1 MKVFI
6 SSVMNGKTEDQ
17 IVVERGDVIELLKKT
32 CDENIEIIDSVLKAE
47 NKPSLW
53 YLGESIKLMA
63 DADLV
68 VFAPGWEKGRGCII
82 EHECASKYGIP
93 ILEIPYI

>member
-1 MKVFI
+1 
-6 SSVMNGKTEDQ
+6 MNGKTEDQ
-17 IVVERGDVIELLKKT
+17 IIMEREEIINLLST
-32 CDENIEIIDSVLKAE
+32 AEDEEVEIIDSVLKAE

-93 ILEIPYI
+93 ILELPYI

>member
-17 IVVERGDVIELLKKT
+17 IITEREEVIDLLRT
-32 CDENIEIIDSVLKAE
+32 AEDGEVEIIDSVLKAE

-93 ILEIPYI
+93 ILELPYI

>member
-1 MKVFI
+1 MKIFI

-17 IVVERGDVIELLKKT
+17 IISERKEVIDLLKT
-32 CDENIEIIDSVLKAE
+32 VEGEEVEIIDSVLKAE

-68 VFAPGWEKGRGCII
+68 VFAPGWEKGRGCLI
-82 EHECASKYGIP
+82 EHECAVKYN
-93 ILEIPYI
+93 IPYLEVS

>member
-1 MKVFI
+1 MKIFI

-17 IVVERGDVIELLKKT
+17 IIMEREEIINLLST
-32 CDENIEIIDSVLKAE
+32 AEDEEVEIIDSVLKAE

-93 ILEIPYI
+93 ILELPYI